1 MASVLDTAMKVT
13 SVHRPEHA
21 VLVAMLR
28 QMRLDADLTQ
38 AAVAEKLGVAQT
50 AISDIETNVRGV
62 DFLLVR
68 DLCQIYKVEMEDFL
82 PEFEKQLLK
91 KKLPKTKLLRKDK
104 RL

>member
-1 MASVLDTAMKVT
+1 MKVT

-28 QMRLDADLTQ
+28 QMRVDANLTQ
-38 AAVAEKLGVAQT
+38 AAVAEQLGVAQT

-68 DLCQIYKVEMEDFL
+68 DLCRIYGAELEAFL

-91 KKLPKTKLLRKDK
+91 KKLPKARLMRRDKK